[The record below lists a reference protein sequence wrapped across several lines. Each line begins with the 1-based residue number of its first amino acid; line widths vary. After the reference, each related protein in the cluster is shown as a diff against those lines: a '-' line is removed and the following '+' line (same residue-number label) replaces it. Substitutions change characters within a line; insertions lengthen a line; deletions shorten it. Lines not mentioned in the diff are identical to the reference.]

1 MGKRNFAESEFI
13 KDFIATYTA
22 NGGKKSA
29 DEMLERTVGTNGY
42 ALGQK
47 FTLTGDIIVRERKI
61 NGVLNTYLVLT
72 TEEGIDLSLMSL
84 MSVTSLKGYDLE
96 NECTIEYDV
105 KVGNKSEKKS
115 RTAKTELVEDFDF
128 DMVWKPATRVFL
140 QLADMIHD
148 GEVDLKG
155 KTVTYLGTAVKPI
168 KSKKAGESNGEKFG
182 VDYWRAIESKLWSI
196 E

>member
-13 KDFIATYTA
+13 QGFLATYAA
-22 NGGKKSA
+22 NGGSKTA

-42 ALGQK
+42 AIGQT
-47 FTLTGDIIVRERKI
+47 FTLTGDIVVRERKI
-61 NGVLNTYLVLT
+61 NGTLNTYLVLPT
-72 TEEGIDLSLMSL
+72 VEGIDLSLMSL
-84 MSVTSLKGYDLE
+84 MSVTSLKGYDLT

-105 KVGNKSEKKS
+105 KEGNKSVKKS
-115 RTAKTELVEDFDF
+115 RTTKTELVEDFDF
-128 DMVWKPATRVFL
+128 SMVWKPATRVFL
-140 QLADMIHD
+140 QLADMIHE